1 MTRIEIF
8 IAPFDL
14 FEIVF
19 NLIKNDPNIKLV
31 FQRFESNQ
39 HKAGF
44 SVIDIASKVNASQLY
59 NEGDFS
65 LAYLSLKGIP
75 SHEKDWSFLDTN
87 EAYLIEIAGGR
98 QRNHDLEEAVI
109 RLLSKNA
116 KCKKTFAQLVK
127 HIESVSNKGV
137 LLNEQPYPKIFY
149 HRNVSNLALWVDLES
164 KTMRA
169 KIPV

>member
-8 IAPFDL
+8 IATSDL

-44 SVIDIASKVNASQLY
+44 SVIDITSKANLSQLY

-75 SHEKDWSFLDTN
+75 SYEQDWNFLDKN
-87 EAYLIEIAGGR
+87 EEYLIEIAGGR
-98 QRNHDLEEAVI
+98 QRNHDLEETVI
-109 RLLSKNA
+109 RLLSKNT
-116 KCKKTFAQLVK
+116 KCKPVFAQLLK
-127 HIESVSNKGV
+127 NIEAASNKGV

-149 HRNVSNLALWVDLES
+149 HRNVSNLTLWVDLES
-164 KTMRA
+164 KTIRGQ
-169 KIPV
+169 IPA